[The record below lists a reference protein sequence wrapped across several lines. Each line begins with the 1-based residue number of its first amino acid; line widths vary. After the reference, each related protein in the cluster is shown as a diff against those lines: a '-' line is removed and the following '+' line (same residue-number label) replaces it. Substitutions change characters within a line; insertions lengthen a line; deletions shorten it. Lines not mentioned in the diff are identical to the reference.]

1 MKVFVSGGSG
11 FVGRNLI
18 TALVARGD
26 AVVALARSDAA
37 AATVEA
43 LGARAVRGDLGE
55 TAALRGGMSGCQ
67 VVFHSAALVDQW
79 GDPGEFERVNV
90 AGTANMLEAA
100 RSGGVPRF
108 VHVGTEAVLAGGGPI
123 RNVDETRPRAAHP
136 IGLYPASKARA
147 EALVIGANGAGLE
160 TLVCRPRLIWGKGD
174 VSVLPLMLEVMRK
187 GQWAWISGGHYLT
200 STCHVRNVVEGLLLA
215 AARGRPGEIYFL
227 TDGAPLEFRAFI
239 TAQARAHGVEPGERS
254 VPRALL
260 YAVAVLSEFA
270 WRTLPLRGGPLIT
283 RTALLLAGEEVTVSD
298 AKARR
303 ELGYVGHVSLEEGL
317 AEIAAERHA
326 GGGSR

>member
-11 FVGRNLI
+11 FLGRDLI
-18 TALVARGD
+18 AALVARGD
-26 AVVALARSDAA
+26 VVVALARSAEA

-43 LGARAVRGDLGE
+43 LGARAVHGDLDE
-55 TAALRGGMSGCQ
+55 VAVLRSGMADCQ
-67 VVFHSAALVDQW
+67 AVFHSAALVDQS
-79 GDPGEFERVNV
+79 GDPAEFLRVNV
-90 AGTANMLEAA
+90 QGTANMLAAA
-100 RSGGVPRF
+100 RTGGVSRF

-123 RNVDETRPRAAHP
+123 HNVDETRPRAAHP

-147 EALVIGANGAGLE
+147 EGLVIAANGAQLE

-174 VSVLPLMLEVMRK
+174 LSVLPRMLAVMRK
-187 GQWAWISGGHYLT
+187 GQWAWISGGRYLT
-200 STCHVRNVVEGLLLA
+200 STCHVRNVVEGLMLA

-239 TAQARAHGVEPGERS
+239 TAQARAHGVEPGARS

-260 YAVAVLSEFA
+260 YAIAAMSELA
-270 WRTLPLRGGPLIT
+270 WRTLPLKGSPLIT
-283 RTALLLAGEEVTVSD
+283 RTALLLAGEEVTVND

-303 ELGYVGHVSLEEGL
+303 ELGYTGRVTLAEGL
-317 AEIAAERHA
+317 AEIAAA
-326 GGGSR
+326 GRP

>member
-1 MKVFVSGGSG
+1 MNVFVSGGSG

-18 TALVARGD
+18 AALVARGD
-26 AVVALARSDAA
+26 GVAALARSDAA
-37 AATVEA
+37 AATVQA
-43 LGARAVRGDLGE
+43 LGARVVRGDLDDV
-55 TAALRGGMSGCQ
+55 AVLRSGMSGCQ
-67 VVFHSAALVDQW
+67 VAFHSAALVDQW
-79 GDPGEFERVNV
+79 GDPREFERVNV
-90 AGTANMLEAA
+90 EGTANTLEAA
-100 RSGGVPRF
+100 RTAGVRRF

-147 EALVIGANGAGLE
+147 EARVIAANGAGLE

-174 VSVLPLMLEVMRK
+174 LSVLPRMLDVMRK
-187 GQWAWISGGHYLT
+187 GQWAWISGGRYLT

-227 TDGAPLEFRAFI
+227 TDGVPVEFRAFI

-260 YAVAVLSEFA
+260 YAVAGVSEFA
-270 WRTLPLRGGPLIT
+270 WRTLPLKGGPLIT
-283 RTALLLAGEEVTVSD
+283 RTALLLAGEEVTVND

-303 ELGYVGHVSLEEGL
+303 ELGYVGRVNLEEGL
-317 AEIAAERHA
+317 AEIA
-326 GGGSR
+326 GSQ